1 MDSIQTETSM
11 TTTRM
16 PRKILIVDD
25 DELNRMILANIFSD
39 DYEILEASNGE
50 EGVRLLLS
58 DIPDIAAVLLDVMM
72 PVMDG
77 IQFLEK
83 VRSKGWNGGIPIF
96 LITAESD
103 TQVLSRAYALGV
115 MDTIAKPVVPYM
127 VRRRVDSVIELFM
140 ARKRLRARVEEQQHQ
155 LDEQA
160 RRILELNHSMIE
172 VLSTAVEFRSA
183 ESGSHVKRIH
193 DITKCLLL
201 NTELGVGMSYETIEI
216 IATASIMHDI
226 GKIAIPDAILNKPGR
241 LTPEEFEIMKTHTLR
256 GAEFLE
262 KIPQMRE
269 HPGFIY
275 AYDIARHHHER
286 YDGRGYPDG
295 LRGDEIPIWSQ
306 AVALAD
312 CYDAL
317 VNDRVYKKAYSF
329 DEAREMILSGQC
341 GAFGPTALA
350 AFRVAEPAMRELYI
364 QKEMENDG
372 QDIS

>member
-16 PRKILIVDD
+16 PGKILIVDD

-329 DEAREMILSGQC
+329 DEAKDMIISGKC

-350 AFRVAEPAMRELYI
+350 AFKVAEPAMRKLYAVKEI
-364 QKEMENDG
+364 QSDG

>member
-16 PRKILIVDD
+16 PGKILIVDD

>member
-16 PRKILIVDD
+16 PGKILIVDD

-216 IATASIMHDI
+216 IATAPSMHDI
-226 GKIAIPDAILNKPGR
+226 GKIAIPDAILNKPRR

>member
-16 PRKILIVDD
+16 PGKILIVDD

-262 KIPQMRE
+262 KIPQMCE

-350 AFRVAEPAMRELYI
+350 AFKVAEPAMRKLYAVKEI
-364 QKEMENDG
+364 QSDG

>member
-16 PRKILIVDD
+16 PGKILIVDD

-226 GKIAIPDAILNKPGR
+226 GRGIQIFAHSFPDEEIEKDCHTVLKDLTTIDREVTATNGR
-241 LTPEEFEIMKTHTLR
+241 HYTLR
-256 GAEFLE
+256 IAPYRTTENNIRGLV
-262 KIPQMRE
+262 ITIIDSLGVDRE
-269 HPGFIY
+269 T
-275 AYDIARHHHER
+275 
-286 YDGRGYPDG
+286 DGKG
-295 LRGDEIPIWSQ
+295 
-306 AVALAD
+306 
-312 CYDAL
+312 
-317 VNDRVYKKAYSF
+317 
-329 DEAREMILSGQC
+329 
-341 GAFGPTALA
+341 
-350 AFRVAEPAMRELYI
+350 
-364 QKEMENDG
+364 
-372 QDIS
+372 

>member
-16 PRKILIVDD
+16 PGKILIVDD
-25 DELNRMILANIFSD
+25 DELNRMILSNIFSD
-39 DYEILEASNGE
+39 DYEILEAPNGE

-77 IQFLEK
+77 IQFLENI
-83 VRSKGWNGGIPIF
+83 RSKGWNGGIPIF

-201 NTELGVGMSYETIEI
+201 STELGVGMSYETIEI

-286 YDGRGYPDG
+286 YDGSGYPDG

-350 AFRVAEPAMRELYI
+350 AFKVAEPAMRELYT
-364 QKEMENDG
+364 QKEMGNDG